1 MNLVAIDP
9 GSNKCGIA
17 TFRFGVLSST
27 ETLLSNEKTPLE
39 RRLDMAYQ
47 LEELIKTADRVISEE
62 PLLLGRNNNGMQRLL
77 GYIEFLASES
87 FIPLQFVHPM
97 TLKKFMGAGSSDKL
111 DMALAAGEMLKTSF
125 EQELLAG
132 AITREAW
139 DETDAV
145 CVGLYHLAK
154 VNNDTGTIKTST

>member
-1 MNLVAIDP
+1 MEKMMSNKLLAIDP

-17 TFRFGVLSST
+17 EFEGCTLKSTF
-27 ETLLSNEKTPLE
+27 TLVTKHTNPLE
-39 RRLDMAYQ
+39 KRLDISWQ
-47 LEELIKTADRVISEE
+47 LEELIKTADQVISEE

-77 GYIEFLASES
+77 GCIEFLAHES
-87 FIPLQFVHPM
+87 TIPLKFVHPM
-97 TLKKFMGAGSSDKL
+97 TLKKFMGAGTSDKL
-111 DMALAAGEMLKTSF
+111 DMALAAGEMLKTEP

-145 CVGLYHLAK
+145 CVGLWGLQ
-154 VNNDTGTIKTST
+154 